1 MFVLKCMFVVNRHGI
16 LKREHG
22 NQLARSSDETSFVVT
37 YVNCVLKVSAN
48 ELFPDQVDET
58 KMALIYKLT
67 VGCKFLHFVV
77 KFNDFLSMNAS
88 EGAVLYQITFWGVR
102 QIRNEFSCLTC
113 LRAWLV
119 G

>member
-22 NQLARSSDETSFVVT
+22 NQLARSSDETSFVAA

-67 VGCKFLHFVV
+67 VSCKFLHFVV
-77 KFNDFLSMNAS
+77 KFNVIF
-88 EGAVLYQITFWGVR
+88 GHKCF
-102 QIRNEFSCLTC
+102 
-113 LRAWLV
+113 
-119 G
+119 